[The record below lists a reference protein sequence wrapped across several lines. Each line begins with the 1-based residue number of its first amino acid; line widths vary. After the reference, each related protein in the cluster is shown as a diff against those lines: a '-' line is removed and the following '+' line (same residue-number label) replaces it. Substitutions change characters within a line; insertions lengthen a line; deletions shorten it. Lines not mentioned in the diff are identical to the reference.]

1 VRRGTT
7 TSYRLGIADSAVLG
21 TVSLVQKPDVVTP
34 HRAQTR
40 VGNRRRLKLD
50 VVFDVVRVCNRN
62 KLLRRWQRKAASLLP
77 PSE

>member
-7 TSYRLGIADSAVLG
+7 PSYRLGIADSAMLG

-40 VGNRRRLKLD
+40 VGNRRRLKLH
-50 VVFDVVRVCNRN
+50 VVFDVVRVCNRP
-62 KLLRRWQRKAASLLP
+62 QQAAAALAAKGRIAAAT
-77 PSE
+77 